1 MLKLNKADLKLLK
14 ELLDFGYLKK
24 EKYEGALKEQ
34 RWTKSAKLALN
45 KYQYEKKLF
54 GDNCDSVK
62 DKEQK
67 QDKDFKCKNCEI
79 NLDNKQNCIFKL
91 KMVIKNAI
99 NKGKN
104 IFNKLNAE
112 INHQKLE
119 QILGVVLV
127 TIVLVLGYFITRP
140 SLNQIN
146 FNNGSSDNVQFL
158 QKQGDLILTE
168 LVNLNKITQK
178 ENKVEELVVSNA
190 IDRVGFLIQSQLEY
204 LNKIKEIKSECAY
217 FIGNK
222 DFTKEEK
229 VELFKECIKI

>member
-14 ELLDFGYLKK
+14 ELLDFGYLAK

-54 GDNCDSVK
+54 GDNHDDV
-62 DKEQK
+62 EE
-67 QDKDFKCKNCEI
+67 QDKSVEYKNCEI
-79 NLDNKQNCIFKL
+79 NFDNKQDCYFKIIFK
-91 KMVIKNAI
+91 NAVNI
-99 NKGKN
+99 GKD

-112 INHQKLE
+112 INHKKLE
-119 QILGVVLV
+119 QTLGVILLAVVFVVGGFL
-127 TIVLVLGYFITRP
+127 TMPTLP
-140 SLNQIN
+140 HLNVDS
-146 FNNGSSDNVQFL
+146 NNRNSSDVPFL
-158 QKQGDLILTE
+158 QKQGELILEE
-168 LVNLNKITQK
+168 LVNLNKIAQK

-190 IDRVGFLIQSQLEY
+190 MDRVGFLIQSQLEY
-204 LNKIKEIKSECAY
+204 LNKIREIKSECAY

-229 VELFKECIKI
+229 LELFKACIKL